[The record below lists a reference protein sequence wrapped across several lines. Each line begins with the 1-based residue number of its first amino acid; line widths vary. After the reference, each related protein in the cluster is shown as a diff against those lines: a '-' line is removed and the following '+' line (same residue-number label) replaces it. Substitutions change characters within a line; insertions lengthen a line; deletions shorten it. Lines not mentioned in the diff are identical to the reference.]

1 MRGRITA
8 ACIRV
13 LLATIEATRK
23 KSTSLFH
30 VVAQL
35 VIVRLIICMLYK
47 GKVSTTALQALSAR
61 PLLRSFELP
70 SLTNFKCCCFFFCMK
85 WTQQDGSPFVCV
97 CWIESLLAL
106 IVVVWLKAHLLT
118 MRFSG
123 TENDTAEQ
131 REVTGQ
137 EYIDTKTT
145 NKEKIGKKNCY
156 RNPSKPSS
164 LPLIWMGMA
173 RAYALATRRLRSMT
187 MSLAQIS
194 SSIWCHLSKTS
205 WMWS

>member
-47 GKVSTTALQALSAR
+47 GKVSTTVVALSAW
-61 PLLRSFELP
+61 PLPRSLELP
-70 SLTNFKCCCFFFCMK
+70 SLTNFKCFFFCFFCFFFCMK

-97 CWIESLLAL
+97 LNRKFVGPVFFV
-106 IVVVWLKAHLLT
+106 VVVWLKAHLLT

-137 EYIDTKTT
+137 EYIDTK
-145 NKEKIGKKNCY
+145 
-156 RNPSKPSS
+156 
-164 LPLIWMGMA
+164 L
-173 RAYALATRRLRSMT
+173 
-187 MSLAQIS
+187 QI
-194 SSIWCHLSKTS
+194 KRK
-205 WMWS
+205 

>member
-70 SLTNFKCCCFFFCMK
+70 SLTNFKCCCCFFLHEMDTTRRK
-85 WTQQDGSPFVCV
+85 PVCV
-97 CWIESLLAL
+97 CVLNRKFVGPYCCCLIEGSLT
-106 IVVVWLKAHLLT
+106 HY
-118 MRFSG
+118 
-123 TENDTAEQ
+123 
-131 REVTGQ
+131 EVQ
-137 EYIDTKTT
+137 WY
-145 NKEKIGKKNCY
+145 GK
-156 RNPSKPSS
+156 RHG
-164 LPLIWMGMA
+164 W
-173 RAYALATRRLRSMT
+173 ATRGDWPRIHR
-187 MSLAQIS
+187 
-194 SSIWCHLSKTS
+194 HKNYK
-205 WMWS
+205 